1 MAVLAGYVPGEMRVL
16 YHLPLHPGCRRIRV
30 LMREK
35 KLDFELKAE
44 QVWQRRE
51 GFLVLNPAGE
61 VPVLV
66 DEGGTAIPDAGVI
79 AEYLEEVHPEPTLLG
94 HDPLARAEVRRLALW
109 FDAKFNREVTMNLV
123 DEKILKRFMRL
134 GHPDSQLIRA
144 GHANIHYHLDYIA
157 WLCDRRTW
165 LAGDDFSMADISAA
179 AHLSC
184 VDYVGDVPWE
194 AHPGAKDWYA
204 RVKSRPSFRPILAD
218 QVPGL
223 PPPPHYADLDF

>member
-1 MAVLAGYVPGEMRVL
+1 MRVL
-16 YHLPLHPGCRRIRV
+16 YHLPLHPGCRKIRV

-44 QVWQRRE
+44 QVWERRE
-51 GFLVLNPAGE
+51 GFLRLNPAGE

-66 DEGGTAIPDAGVI
+66 EDGGAVIPDAGVI
-79 AEYLEEVHPEPTLLG
+79 AEYLEETCPEPTLLG
-94 HDPLARAEVRRLALW
+94 HDPMERAEVRRLALW
-109 FDAKFNREVTMNLV
+109 FDAKFNREVTINLV
-123 DEKILKRFMRL
+123 DEKILKRFMKL
-134 GHPDSQLIRA
+134 GHPDSQAIRA

-165 LAGDDFSMADISAA
+165 LAGDDFSMADIAA
-179 AHLSC
+179 AAQLSC

-194 AHPGAKDWYA
+194 QHQGAKDWYA
-204 RVKSRPSFRPILAD
+204 RVKSRPSFRGILAD

-223 PPPPHYADLDF
+223 PPPSHYADLDF

>member
-1 MAVLAGYVPGEMRVL
+1 MNHFAGYGLPAMRVL
-16 YHLPLHPGCRRIRV
+16 YHLPLHPGCRKIRV

-44 QVWQRRE
+44 QVWERRE
-51 GFLVLNPAGE
+51 GFLRLNPAGE

-66 DEGGTAIPDAGVI
+66 EDGGAVIPDAAVI
-79 AEYLEEVHPEPTLLG
+79 SEYLEETCPEPTLLG
-94 HDPLARAEVRRLALW
+94 HEPMERAEVRRLALW
-109 FDAKFNREVTMNLV
+109 FDAKFNREVTINLV
-123 DEKILKRFMRL
+123 DEKILKRFMKL
-134 GHPDSQLIRA
+134 GHPDSQAIRA

-179 AHLSC
+179 AQLSC

-194 AHPGAKDWYA
+194 QHQGAKDWYA
-204 RVKSRPSFRPILAD
+204 RVKSRPSFRGILAD